1 MKTNIFSK
9 VAVTMMTVALGAG
22 IVGSIS
28 GTIAWFQYSTRST
41 VAYEGAA
48 AHCSENLQIR
58 IRSEDSTLGKWDQD
72 LTTSEIKTYLETAV
86 ASKGAGR
93 AHAEQLRPVTSGE
106 LAANGVATSF
116 YKNPIY
122 QYPEQAKWGTA
133 TETDDFVRLPLELRV
148 KDVTGASSDT
158 FLAKKI
164 YISDV
169 TIAAAAT
176 QPTGVT
182 NDVTPALRVGVMAG
196 TDASALTAYTT
207 FSKDGTAVDVS
218 GKLDLNGDGALDK
231 DGNYNFSAGSEI
243 TYGDDG
249 KKANSTA
256 ISTAASTT
264 NPTVADDSDPYSITG
279 KEIGSTTTTDTLK
292 VDLYI
297 YLEGWTKLGTTP
309 NAIWDAATTI
319 GYKFNVGVRFSA
331 EAHKANE

>member
-58 IRSEDSTLGKWDQD
+58 IRSEDTTTFAWDQD
-72 LTTSEIKTYLETAV
+72 LSTSEIKTYLETAV

-93 AHAEQLRPVTSGE
+93 TTAEQLRPVTSGE
-106 LAANGVATSF
+106 LAEFGVATSF

-122 QYPEQAKWGTA
+122 QYTDKAKWGA
-133 TETDDFVRLPLELRV
+133 ADEKYDFVRLPLELRV
-148 KDVTGASSDT
+148 KDVTGSSTDT

-169 TIAAAAT
+169 TIAAGAT

-182 NDVTPALRVGVMAG
+182 NDVTPALRVGVLAG

-207 FSKDGTAVDVS
+207 FSSTGTDVDVS
-218 GKLDLNGDGALDK
+218 GQLDLNGDGEADK
-231 DGNYNFSAGSEI
+231 GPGYDFNPGSTL
-243 TYGDDG
+243 TYGDSG
-249 KKANSTA
+249 KKAKSTKNDLVTSA
-256 ISTAASTT
+256 VKG
-264 NPTVADDSDPYSITG
+264 VANDADPYAIVG
-279 KEIGSTTTTDTLK
+279 KEIGSTTASATLK

-297 YLEGWTKLGTTP
+297 YLEGWTKLGETP

-331 EAHKANE
+331 EAHNPTGE